1 MENSLMK
8 ARYIQSGDAVDITP
22 AQNLA
27 AGEIVQLGPLVGI
40 TRIPVPAGTTGSI
53 ALTGIFEFMKNPD
66 TVIKA
71 GANVYWDEEHSR
83 ADSRGSILLGIA
95 IAPAPGGRNST
106 LVLLNCSKHG
116 MSGYVSAESGNLAEL
131 KDDGVFVPPLEW
143 QTIE

>member
-40 TRIPVPAGTTGSI
+40 TRIPVTAGTTGSI

-66 TVIKA
+66 TAIKA

-95 IAPAPGGRNST
+95 IAPARPGAGIPRW
-106 LVLLNCSKHG
+106 
-116 MSGYVSAESGNLAEL
+116 
-131 KDDGVFVPPLEW
+131 FF
-143 QTIE
+143 